1 MTGTVELPI
10 HYTRQSTVGD
20 LMRSSQGRAFFTRMM
35 AARGGQSHAA
45 AEQDNL
51 KNMGEGSEKMV
62 QSMMLE
68 MPLGALVTYGAMSFE
83 QLDGLIAML
92 NS

>member
-1 MTGTVELPI
+1 
-10 HYTRQSTVGD
+10 
-20 LMRSSQGRAFFTRMM
+20 
-35 AARGGQSHAA
+35 
-45 AEQDNL
+45 
-51 KNMGEGSEKMV
+51 MV

-92 NS
+92 NT